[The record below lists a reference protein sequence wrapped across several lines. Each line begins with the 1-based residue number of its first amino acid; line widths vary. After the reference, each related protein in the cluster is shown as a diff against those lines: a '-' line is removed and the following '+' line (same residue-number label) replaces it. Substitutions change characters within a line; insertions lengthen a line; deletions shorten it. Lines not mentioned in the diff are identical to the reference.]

1 MFDSPEPP
9 EMSPQT
15 NTRLNVSH
23 TPSMFELGGLLVDI
37 GGAFDGPWSP
47 DEPDDLGALML
58 NDHLDPEALR
68 SECAELVRR
77 NPGHYLRLF
86 GSLCF
91 TVVHELG
98 ELECGSDEGC
108 EL

>member
-1 MFDSPEPP
+1 MKATTLTGLSAPESPF
-9 EMSPQT
+9 QF
-15 NTRLNVSH
+15 VV
-23 TPSMFELGGLLVDI
+23 GGLLNAIAGD
-37 GGAFDGPWSP
+37 FDGPWSP

-58 NDHLDPEALR
+58 SRNLDPETLR
-68 SECAELVRR
+68 SEVTELIRR

-86 GSLCF
+86 GCLCF

-98 ELECGSDEGC
+98 ELECGPDECG

>member
-1 MFDSPEPP
+1 
-9 EMSPQT
+9 MSPQT

-58 NDHLDPEALR
+58 NEHLDPEGHRAL
-68 SECAELVRR
+68 A
-77 NPGHYLRLF
+77 NA
-86 GSLCF
+86 
-91 TVVHELG
+91 
-98 ELECGSDEGC
+98 LEEKIRDIFERQH
-108 EL
+108 